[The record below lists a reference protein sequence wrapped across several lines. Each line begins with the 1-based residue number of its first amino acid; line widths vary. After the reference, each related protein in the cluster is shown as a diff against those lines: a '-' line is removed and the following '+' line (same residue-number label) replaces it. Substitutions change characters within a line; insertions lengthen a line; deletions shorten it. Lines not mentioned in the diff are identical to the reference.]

1 MKAASA
7 ALPKCKSETSVS
19 KRRLTIIRSVN
30 TGEVLDQGPSQSK
43 FSTNIVIIITID
55 IPQFGLHN
63 NEELRHLLFTFF
75 AIMSVSVLPLF

>member
-1 MKAASA
+1 M
-7 ALPKCKSETSVS
+7 
-19 KRRLTIIRSVN
+19 I
-30 TGEVLDQGPSQSK
+30 DQGPSQSK

-75 AIMSVSVLPLF
+75 AIVSVSVLPLF